1 MSRFFSIILLV
12 LCIQVNLKAQDA
24 TYFHNLG
31 KNYLIDGDYASAESM
46 LYNAYQ
52 LDTANITYIKDLS
65 LCYYFE
71 KEFTKALHIIKPITD
86 SGKADDQCFQIAGN
100 IYKGLRQYTAC
111 EELYK
116 KGLLQYPNNG
126 AINNEMGELLS
137 LQNRNDCIDY
147 GEKGI
152 EKDPAYSRNYYNASK
167 YYSLQQNYLWSLI
180 YGEIY
185 INIDPYGNKTAEVKD
200 IVLNGY
206 KKLYMSLL
214 TDGDV
219 KDKNKFVQKVLSNLS
234 KQNAT
239 ASQGISVNKLIM
251 IRTGF
256 ILDWYN
262 DKTEK
267 FPFHLFEFHQQLLR
281 EGLFEAYNQWLFG
294 SSENLSAFQSW
305 TQLHN
310 QEYAAL
316 TKFLKS
322 NPYTVPEGQYYR

>member
-1 MSRFFSIILLV
+1 
-12 LCIQVNLKAQDA
+12 
-24 TYFHNLG
+24 
-31 KNYLIDGDYASAESM
+31 
-46 LYNAYQ
+46 
-52 LDTANITYIKDLS
+52 
-65 LCYYFE
+65 
-71 KEFTKALHIIKPITD
+71 
-86 SGKADDQCFQIAGN
+86 
-100 IYKGLRQYTAC
+100 
-111 EELYK
+111 
-116 KGLLQYPNNG
+116 
-126 AINNEMGELLS
+126 MGELLS

-147 GEKGI
+147 WEKGI

-167 YYSLQQNYLWSLI
+167 FYALQQEYLWSLI

-267 FPFHLFEFHQQLLR
+267 YLFHLFEFHQQLLR